1 MCIGDAQHSSAEKI
15 ESAMDDSA
23 VRRFFDSVLQHIDN
37 TSLSNNVRLKMLQS
51 AEEQLNK
58 YLYHAF

>member
-1 MCIGDAQHSSAEKI
+1 V
-15 ESAMDDSA
+15 ESTDDSA

-37 TSLSNNVRLKMLQS
+37 AALSNNVRLKMLQS

-58 YLYHAF
+58 SAL

>member
-1 MCIGDAQHSSAEKI
+1 
-15 ESAMDDSA
+15 MDDSA

-37 TSLSNNVRLKMLQS
+37 VTLSTTVRLKMLQS

-58 YLYHAF
+58 